1 MTPYAAPDAGEPRT
15 TFVLRAYRAYAV
27 FMAIVY
33 VALAGA
39 FAFVLAPPHPV
50 LCAGAAIAFAVL
62 YAAAALA
69 PREPWA
75 WTLGLVA
82 LGVGLAG
89 IGIVF
94 AIPLLTAWLRAST
107 KAAYRRLP

>member
-1 MTPYAAPDAGEPRT
+1 MTYAPPTAQEPQT
-15 TFVLRAYRAYAV
+15 TFVLRAYRAWAV
-27 FMAIVY
+27 FMAVVY

-39 FAFVLAPPHPV
+39 FGFFLPAPHPV
-50 LCAGAAIAFAVL
+50 LYAGAAIAFAAL

-82 LGVGLAG
+82 IVVGMTG

-94 AIPLLTAWLRAST
+94 AIPLLMAWRRPST

>member
-1 MTPYAAPDAGEPRT
+1 M
-15 TFVLRAYRAYAV
+15 LL
-27 FMAIVY
+27 VY
-33 VALAGA
+33 VALAGV
-39 FAFVLAPPHPV
+39 FAFVLHAP
-50 LCAGAAIAFAVL
+50 LYAAAAIAFAVL

-82 LGVGLAG
+82 IGVGMAG
-89 IGIVF
+89 VGIVF
-94 AIPLLTAWLRAST
+94 AIPLLKAWLRPTT